1 MVSTEVEDAKQAHPV
16 WGRSLACACLCAALC
31 AAVAQPA
38 LAVEVG
44 GVKLDETVQLA
55 SRELKL
61 NGAGVRYK
69 VIFKVYTI
77 ALYLPEKKTQLA
89 DILALPGPRRLEIV
103 MLRDITSDELGQAFM
118 QGLKRSSDQADR
130 TRLLSQT
137 MQFGAMFETV
147 PGLKK
152 GRHSHRGLAAGRGDI
167 VQAERQTGGRHG
179 AGTGLLQCAAENL
192 DRRPSGRHGVARAFA
207 GRYGLKRPERK
218 RGRKKSRLAPA
229 CHAANN

>member
-1 MVSTEVEDAKQAHPV
+1 MQISTSRLIRALGA
-16 WGRSLACACLCAALC
+16 ACLCGFL
-31 AAVAQPA
+31 AQPA
-38 LAVEVG
+38 LAVDVG

-55 SRELKL
+55 NRELKL

-118 QGLKRSSDQADR
+118 QGLNRSSDQADR

-137 MQFGAMFETV
+137 MQFGAMFEMV

-152 GRHSHRGLAAGRGDI
+152 GDILTVDWLPDEGTLCKLNGKQVGDKVPELAFYNALLKIWIGAHPADTQLRAHLLGD
-167 VQAERQTGGRHG
+167 
-179 AGTGLLQCAAENL
+179 
-192 DRRPSGRHGVARAFA
+192 VA
-207 GRYGLKRPERK
+207 
-218 RGRKKSRLAPA
+218 
-229 CHAANN
+229 

>member
-1 MVSTEVEDAKQAHPV
+1 MQISTSRL
-16 WGRSLACACLCAALC
+16 GRSLACACLCAAL
-31 AAVAQPA
+31 AKAA

-55 SRELKL
+55 SRELRL

-103 MLRDITSDELGQAFM
+103 MLRDITSDELGHAFM

-137 MQFGAMFETV
+137 MQFGAMFAMV

-152 GRHSHRGLAAGRGDI
+152 GDILTVDWLPEEGTLCKLNGKQVGDKVPELAFYNALLKIWIGAHPADTQLRAHLLGDT
-167 VQAERQTGGRHG
+167 A
-179 AGTGLLQCAAENL
+179 
-192 DRRPSGRHGVARAFA
+192 
-207 GRYGLKRPERK
+207 
-218 RGRKKSRLAPA
+218 
-229 CHAANN
+229 

>member
-1 MVSTEVEDAKQAHPV
+1 MQISTSRL
-16 WGRSLACACLCAALC
+16 GRSLAAACLCAAL
-31 AAVAQPA
+31 AQAA

-44 GVKLDETVQLA
+44 GVRLDETVQLA

-103 MLRDITSDELGQAFM
+103 MLRDITSDELGLAFM
-118 QGLKRSSDQADR
+118 QGLNRSSDQADR

-137 MQFGAMFETV
+137 MQFGAMFEMV

-152 GRHSHRGLAAGRGDI
+152 GDILTVDWLPEEGTLCKLNGKQVGDKVPELAFYNALLKIWIGAHPADTQLRAHLLGDM
-167 VQAERQTGGRHG
+167 A
-179 AGTGLLQCAAENL
+179 
-192 DRRPSGRHGVARAFA
+192 
-207 GRYGLKRPERK
+207 
-218 RGRKKSRLAPA
+218 
-229 CHAANN
+229 

>member
-1 MVSTEVEDAKQAHPV
+1 MQISTSRLTRALGA
-16 WGRSLACACLCAALC
+16 ACVCGAL
-31 AAVAQPA
+31 AQPA
-38 LAVEVG
+38 LAVDVG

-55 SRELKL
+55 NRELKL

-77 ALYLPEKKTQLA
+77 ALYLPEKKSQLA

-118 QGLKRSSDQADR
+118 QGLNRSSDQADR

-137 MQFGAMFETV
+137 MQFGAMFEMV

-152 GRHSHRGLAAGRGDI
+152 GDILTVDWLPDEGTLCKLNGKQVGDKVPELAFYNALLKIWIGAHPADMQLRAHLLGD
-167 VQAERQTGGRHG
+167 
-179 AGTGLLQCAAENL
+179 
-192 DRRPSGRHGVARAFA
+192 VA
-207 GRYGLKRPERK
+207 
-218 RGRKKSRLAPA
+218 
-229 CHAANN
+229 